1 MSALAR
7 FRLASGAIE
16 TLYAGS
22 IIGRTWSADLRI
34 DDPEVS
40 EAHAM
45 LSLRG
50 QQLWLLALRRRF
62 SVDGRSVDAVQ
73 LTRGLKV
80 LLASAVELEVV
91 AVELPPEVLGL
102 EGPGLPPQALPGAC
116 SLDFQPYP
124 RLVPGFHAHAP
135 AHFWMIGGDW
145 RVRVDGEDQNLTAGR
160 ELVLPAGTFRV
171 LSIAL
176 ASAGRT
182 ATRAGSGPLRIVA
195 SFDTVHVHRA
205 DGEVGVIAGQP
216 ARVISELIAVRQPM
230 SWDELARPHWPHI
243 QDRDLLRRRWDGLLG
258 RLRDRLREL
267 DLRVDLVSST
277 RVGLVELL
285 LRDGDTVEDRS

>member
-73 LTRGLKV
+73 LTHGLKV

-124 RLVPGFHAHAP
+124 RLV
-135 AHFWMIGGDW
+135 
-145 RVRVDGEDQNLTAGR
+145 DGEDQNLTAGR

-171 LSIAL
+171 VSIAL